1 MGSFIKNGKYTVQCM
16 DAPAAPL
23 VYRTDGHTSTSRT
36 QHSYV
41 KWGGSAAV
49 TVTLQGYGACV
60 LELSV
65 ITCVLLGKS

>member
-23 VYRTDGHTSTSRT
+23 GCRTDGHTSTART
-36 QHSYV
+36 QHSYM

-49 TVTLQGYGACV
+49 TVTLQGYRACV
-60 LELSV
+60 LEVSV
-65 ITCVLLGKS
+65 IACVLLGKS